1 MDFAA
6 WFEAYLGGHWYTFDA
21 RPHVPRVG
29 RVLIAWGRDAADVAI
44 SNTFGPSTLERFKV
58 WIEETRV
65 GFP

>member
-21 RPHVPRVG
+21 RANVPRVG

-44 SNTFGPSTLERFKV
+44 SNTFGPSPLKSFKL
-58 WIEETRV
+58 WTEETRV